1 MRVSLRRPP
10 TLLDQLVGRKRAKV
24 LRRRLG
30 LVALGTGV
38 SLLKPRTIWPP
49 LLATAT
55 LVVVVVASIDYFP
68 HG

>member
-10 TLLDQLVGRKRAKV
+10 TLLEQLVGRKRAKV

-38 SLLKPRTIWPP
+38 SLLKPRTIWAP

-55 LVVVVVASIDYFP
+55 LLVVVVASIDYLP
-68 HG
+68 RG